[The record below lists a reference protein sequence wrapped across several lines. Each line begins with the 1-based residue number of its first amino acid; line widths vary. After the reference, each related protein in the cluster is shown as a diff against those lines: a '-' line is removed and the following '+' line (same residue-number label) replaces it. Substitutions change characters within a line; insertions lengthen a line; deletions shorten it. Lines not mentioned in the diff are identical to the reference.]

1 MSRAALLLQQAR
13 LYADDRF
20 VPIALGVP
28 DNPALALEMRQK
40 AAKVPAKGVCH
51 SQITLDNWEQHWP
64 PGHALNIGIRTGPES
79 EVVGVDIDVKDGGLE
94 RWQQLVAEHGEW
106 RTATVRSAR
115 GGFHKYAFFGG
126 PAATLKQRT
135 KVGEGGAGIDIRNV
149 NGYLVAP
156 PSALPE
162 AGTYVW
168 VGGEG
173 PGDVTEMPAWV
184 FEEVS
189 PKAEPPPP
197 AAKARAKGRP
207 RKEAPA
213 APPPPEAVPPPGQ
226 PPPKLGQWVSVD
238 GEARRLDC
246 ALVRDVL
253 SYVPPPRRRDG
264 MGRPAPE
271 L

>member
-135 KVGEGGAGIDIRNV
+135 KVGEG
-149 NGYLVAP
+149 
-156 PSALPE
+156 
-162 AGTYVW
+162 
-168 VGGEG
+168 
-173 PGDVTEMPAWV
+173 
-184 FEEVS
+184 
-189 PKAEPPPP
+189 
-197 AAKARAKGRP
+197 ARASTS
-207 RKEAPA
+207 ATSMA
-213 APPPPEAVPPPGQ
+213 T
-226 PPPKLGQWVSVD
+226 WS
-238 GEARRLDC
+238 RRL
-246 ALVRDVL
+246 RP
-253 SYVPPPRRRDG
+253 SRRPEHMYG
-264 MGRPAPE
+264 LGGRGRGT
-271 L
+271 